1 MEVCFGTHPDNEP
14 TQLESPDMKESFA
27 AGLQSQ
33 SCLCVQGRF
42 SFFMTSA
49 GEEATAV
56 GSAAALTLED
66 TVSQKL
72 CLLKQHTFVKNTKAT
87 FTQHAKGSGS
97 SRSHI
102 SNHGPSKALPIDHSG
117 AQQ

>member
-1 MEVCFGTHPDNEP
+1 MGVCFGTRPDSAP
-14 TQLESPDMKESFA
+14 TQLKIPDMKQSLA
-27 AGLQSQ
+27 AGLQSPL
-33 SCLCVQGRF
+33 CLCLQGRF

-87 FTQHAKGSGS
+87 FTKRAKGSS
-97 SRSHI
+97 NYHI
-102 SNHGPSKALPIDHSG
+102 SNHCLSLALPIDHCDD
-117 AQQ
+117 QQ

>member
-72 CLLKQHTFVKNTKAT
+72 CLLKQHLSKTQKLPSHSTPKAAAVVVVT
-87 FTQHAKGSGS
+87 
-97 SRSHI
+97 
-102 SNHGPSKALPIDHSG
+102 
-117 AQQ
+117 